1 MANIFNLPDFM
12 FTGIDK
18 YKLSKWSKL
27 TFLLKG
33 LLLSYIHKK
42 TNEEIFCRIMN
53 FFYSSNGKI
62 YFKKNKYFKVI
73 ENNKKMYF
81 PNKRID
87 RIIVDHERHFFN
99 LLDQYSINQLEIK
112 DNDLVIDCGANV
124 GELYFSFLLNTQN
137 IEYIAFEPDPAAFE
151 CLSLNINNKSDN
163 LYNFALSSNEGS
175 MKFYLDTFG
184 ANSSIEHFGSEEF
197 ITVETKTLD
206 SFNFENIKL
215 IKLEAEGHEIEVLKG
230 SVNTLKNTEYITVDY
245 GPEKG
250 KEGNMTLPEVTNFL
264 FKENFIIENA
274 SSNRYTCLFK
284 NLNFS

>member
-42 TNEEIFCRIMN
+42 TNEKIFCRIMN
-53 FFYSSNGKI
+53 IFYSSNGKI

-87 RIIVDHERHFFN
+87 RVIVDHERHFTN

-163 LYNFALSSNEGS
+163 LYNFALSSNEGK

>member
-1 MANIFNLPDFM
+1 
-12 FTGIDK
+12 
-18 YKLSKWSKL
+18 
-27 TFLLKG
+27 
-33 LLLSYIHKK
+33 
-42 TNEEIFCRIMN
+42 MN

-87 RIIVDHERHFFN
+87 RVIVDHERHFTN

-151 CLSLNINNKSDN
+151 CLSLNINNKSHN
-163 LYNFALSSNEGS
+163 LYNFALSSNEGK

>member
-1 MANIFNLPDFM
+1 MANIFDLPDFM

-42 TNEEIFCRIMN
+42 TNEKIFCRIMN

-62 YFKKNKYFKVI
+62 HFKKNKYFKVI

-87 RIIVDHERHFFN
+87 RVIVDHERHFFN

-151 CLSLNINNKSDN
+151 CLSLNINNKPDN
-163 LYNFALSSNEGS
+163 LYNFALSSNEGK

>member
-42 TNEEIFCRIMN
+42 TNEKIFCRIMN
-53 FFYSSNGKI
+53 IFYSSNGKI

-87 RIIVDHERHFFN
+87 RVIVDHERHFFN

-163 LYNFALSSNEGS
+163 LYNFALSSNEGK

>member
-1 MANIFNLPDFM
+1 
-12 FTGIDK
+12 
-18 YKLSKWSKL
+18 
-27 TFLLKG
+27 
-33 LLLSYIHKK
+33 
-42 TNEEIFCRIMN
+42 MN

-62 YFKKNKYFKVI
+62 HFKKNKYFKVI

-87 RIIVDHERHFFN
+87 RVIVDHERHFFN

>member
-62 YFKKNKYFKVI
+62 HFKKNKYFKVI

-87 RIIVDHERHFFN
+87 RVIVDHERHFTN

-151 CLSLNINNKSDN
+151 CLSLNINNKSHN
-163 LYNFALSSNEGS
+163 LYNFALSSNEGK

-184 ANSSIEHFGSEEF
+184 ANSSIEQFGSEEF

>member
-12 FTGIDK
+12 FTGIDR
-18 YKLSKWSKL
+18 YEISKWSKL
-27 TFLLKG
+27 TFLFKG
-33 LLLSYIHKK
+33 VFLSYIHKK
-42 TNEEIFCRIMN
+42 TNQKIFCKIMN

-62 YFKKNKYFKVI
+62 YFKKNKYFKEI
-73 ENNKKMYF
+73 GNNKKIYF

-87 RIIVDHERHFFN
+87 RVIVDHERHFFN
-99 LLDQYSINQLEIK
+99 LLDQYSINKLEIK

-124 GELYFSFLLNTQN
+124 GELYFSLLLNTQN
-137 IEYIAFEPDPAAFE
+137 IEYIAFEPDPEAFE

-163 LYNFALSSNEGS
+163 LYNFALSRNEGK

-206 SFNFENIKL
+206 SFNFKNIKL
-215 IKLEAEGHEIEVLKG
+215 IKLEAEGHELEVLKG
-230 SVNTLKNTEYITVDY
+230 SISTLKNTEYITVDY

-250 KEGNMTLPEVTNFL
+250 KEGKMTLPEVTNFL

>member
-73 ENNKKMYF
+73 EDNKKMYF

>member
-1 MANIFNLPDFM
+1 MANIFDLPDFM

-42 TNEEIFCRIMN
+42 TNEKIFCRIMN

-62 YFKKNKYFKVI
+62 HFKKNKYFKVI

-87 RIIVDHERHFFN
+87 RVIVDHERHFFN

-151 CLSLNINNKSDN
+151 CLSLNINNKSHN
-163 LYNFALSSNEGS
+163 LYNFALSSNEGK

>member
-42 TNEEIFCRIMN
+42 TNEKIFCRIMN
-53 FFYSSNGKI
+53 IFYSSNGKI
-62 YFKKNKYFKVI
+62 HFKKNKYFKVI

-87 RIIVDHERHFFN
+87 RVIVDHERHFFN

-163 LYNFALSSNEGS
+163 LYNFALSSNEGK

>member
-42 TNEEIFCRIMN
+42 TNEKIFCRIMN
-53 FFYSSNGKI
+53 IFYSSNGKI

-87 RIIVDHERHFFN
+87 RVIVDHERHFTN

-163 LYNFALSSNEGS
+163 LYNFALSSNEGK

-264 FKENFIIENA
+264 FKENFIIGNA

>member
-1 MANIFNLPDFM
+1 MANIFDLPDFM

-42 TNEEIFCRIMN
+42 TNEKTFCRIMN

-62 YFKKNKYFKVI
+62 HFKKNKYFKVI

-87 RIIVDHERHFFN
+87 RVIVDHERHFFN

-163 LYNFALSSNEGS
+163 LYNFALSSNEGK

>member
-42 TNEEIFCRIMN
+42 TNEKIFCRIMN

-87 RIIVDHERHFFN
+87 RVIVDHERHFTN

-124 GELYFSFLLNTQN
+124 GELYFSLLLNTQN
-137 IEYIAFEPDPAAFE
+137 IEYVAFEPDPAAFE

-163 LYNFALSSNEGS
+163 LYNFALSSNEGK

>member
-42 TNEEIFCRIMN
+42 TNEKIFCRIMN

-87 RIIVDHERHFFN
+87 RVIVDHERHFTN

-151 CLSLNINNKSDN
+151 CLSLNINNKSHN
-163 LYNFALSSNEGS
+163 LYNFALSSNEGK

>member
-1 MANIFNLPDFM
+1 MAFQAGGKD
-12 FTGIDK
+12 
-18 YKLSKWSKL
+18 
-27 TFLLKG
+27 
-33 LLLSYIHKK
+33 
-42 TNEEIFCRIMN
+42 EI
-53 FFYSSNGKI
+53 
-62 YFKKNKYFKVI
+62 
-73 ENNKKMYF
+73 
-81 PNKRID
+81 
-87 RIIVDHERHFFN
+87 
-99 LLDQYSINQLEIK
+99 
-112 DNDLVIDCGANV
+112 
-124 GELYFSFLLNTQN
+124 
-137 IEYIAFEPDPAAFE
+137 
-151 CLSLNINNKSDN
+151 
-163 LYNFALSSNEGS
+163 
-175 MKFYLDTFG
+175 YLDTFG
-184 ANSSIEHFGSEEF
+184 ANSSIENFGSEEF

>member
-87 RIIVDHERHFFN
+87 RVIVDHERHFTN

-151 CLSLNINNKSDN
+151 CLSLNINNKSHN
-163 LYNFALSSNEGS
+163 LYNFALSSNEGK

>member
-42 TNEEIFCRIMN
+42 TNEKIFCRIMN
-53 FFYSSNGKI
+53 IFYSSNGKI

-87 RIIVDHERHFFN
+87 RVIVDHERPFTN

-163 LYNFALSSNEGS
+163 LYNFALSSNEGK

-284 NLNFS
+284 NLYFS

>member
-42 TNEEIFCRIMN
+42 TNEKIFCRIMN

-62 YFKKNKYFKVI
+62 HFKKNKYFKVI

>member
-42 TNEEIFCRIMN
+42 TNEKIFCRIMN

-87 RIIVDHERHFFN
+87 RVIVDHERHFTN

-163 LYNFALSSNEGS
+163 LYNFALSSNEGK

>member
-42 TNEEIFCRIMN
+42 TNEKIFCRIMN

-62 YFKKNKYFKVI
+62 HFKKNKYFKVI

-87 RIIVDHERHFFN
+87 RVIVDHERHFFN

-151 CLSLNINNKSDN
+151 CLSLNINNKSHN
-163 LYNFALSSNEGS
+163 LYNFALSSNEGK

>member
-42 TNEEIFCRIMN
+42 TNEKIFCRIMN

-87 RIIVDHERHFFN
+87 RVIVDHERHFTN

-163 LYNFALSSNEGS
+163 LYNFALSSNEGK

-230 SVNTLKNTEYITVDY
+230 SINTLKNTEYITVDY